1 MVLREDQLLREVLL
15 CVVLAPCLDSFAVHS
30 TALYNVFTQGI
41 KTVQYVCERTKKD
54 GYLSEYCP
62 TYDSYGNLHLQADC
76 KYGQIAIGG
85 GCDGAYP
92 PEYGQAV

>member
-1 MVLREDQLLREVLL
+1 M
-15 CVVLAPCLDSFAVHS
+15 CGGITSSLACSAVDSS
-30 TALYNVFTQGI
+30 ALYNIFTQGI
-41 KTVQYVCERTKKD
+41 KTVQVVCERTKKD

-62 TYDSYGNLHLQADC
+62 SYDTYGNLHFQADC